1 MPRSKHY
8 SASWFSVA
16 SCFLILCAMAAALE
30 GHGQQAK
37 TDSIQQA
44 DTDSITVK
52 RLGHGPLITVNSSA
66 TLAGNV
72 NGPVLIR
79 VPDWIKKPLGNYYL
93 YFANHK
99 GKFIRLAY
107 ADAIT
112 GPWKIYEPGVL
123 RVEETAFTR
132 PDTAT
137 DTAALYTHV
146 ASPDIYIDPTTR
158 KIILFAHGMWT
169 DGQPWPTNL
178 NGAEAQHWLSERG
191 YEQYSQAFESTDGIH
206 FTPHTAITKSSYLR
220 VFRYGDSFYS
230 ISRLGR
236 VGHSA
241 DPFGEFNLAQSLF
254 QETPYAGHVR
264 HVALLRRGDTLHV
277 FFTVIGAAPE
287 QVLHAKVDL
296 TVPWQQWKAV
306 HPADVLTSERSYE
319 CANLPVS
326 PSRSG
331 DIDEPV
337 HQLRDPGIFEEGGHT
352 YLLYSTCGEQG
363 IALAEIHLQ

>member
-137 DTAALYTHV
+137 DTAAL
-146 ASPDIYIDPTTR
+146 
-158 KIILFAHGMWT
+158 
-169 DGQPWPTNL
+169 
-178 NGAEAQHWLSERG
+178 
-191 YEQYSQAFESTDGIH
+191 
-206 FTPHTAITKSSYLR
+206 
-220 VFRYGDSFYS
+220 
-230 ISRLGR
+230 
-236 VGHSA
+236 
-241 DPFGEFNLAQSLF
+241 
-254 QETPYAGHVR
+254 
-264 HVALLRRGDTLHV
+264 
-277 FFTVIGAAPE
+277 
-287 QVLHAKVDL
+287 
-296 TVPWQQWKAV
+296 
-306 HPADVLTSERSYE
+306 
-319 CANLPVS
+319 
-326 PSRSG
+326 
-331 DIDEPV
+331 
-337 HQLRDPGIFEEGGHT
+337 
-352 YLLYSTCGEQG
+352 
-363 IALAEIHLQ
+363 